1 MPPLADV
8 DAVVGAGD
16 EAGAG
21 AGAGEPLKLMLELG
35 DNASRDSLA
44 VEKGADAG
52 EWPWSSSLPSGSSRS
67 VGLAVATAEAVELA
81 ESAARNGG
89 IASPS
94 VPSGFAAVVVAVRT
108 TGAGRSRAF
117 ASSASMSCA
126 AFEDALATAAAAMGG
141 ARRMVCQ
148 DRTVRQ
154 HASAVPSE
162 LQHQGSLASPRLAS
176 PRLASP
182 HICRSLEARFDVI

>member
-1 MPPLADV
+1 MPACADV
-8 DAVVGAGD
+8 DADVGAGD
-16 EAGAG
+16 EARAG
-21 AGAGEPLKLMLELG
+21 AGAPLKLELELG

-44 VEKGADAG
+44 VEKGFDAG
-52 EWPWSSSLPSGSSRS
+52 VWACSSSLPSGSSRS

-117 ASSASMSCA
+117 AFASAASMSSA
-126 AFEDALATAAAAMGG
+126 LFEDALAVAAAAVGVGG
-141 ARRMVCQ
+141 ARRIGCRQ
-148 DRTVRQ
+148 DS
-154 HASAVPSE
+154 ASACQRSSIRAAASR
-162 LQHQGSLASPRLAS
+162 LSRLASPRLAS
-176 PRLASP
+176 PRLASHLP
-182 HICRSLEARFDVI
+182 KP